1 MGTGL
6 GAILL
11 GARSVFNRG
20 KAMTEREENVVSVHD
35 YLGSKLLMGYLFG
48 RV

>member
-20 KAMTEREENVVSVHD
+20 RGMTEREENVLSVHD

-48 RV
+48 HV